1 MPPLLQYT
9 AIAIGLPVLAW
20 ALWSS
25 VRLARANRKG
35 TAGMD
40 VAAYGLLPRE
50 ELDATQYG
58 PTAPEVADATLAV
71 RQGDWRP
78 GAALL
83 AAAGQDWD
91 RRWYRLTTLARV
103 AAEEEAWLHAWRTE
117 RPDDP
122 DAAAVHAQALLYR
135 AWHARGE
142 GYAKDT
148 SADRLARFRQL
159 LQAAFEAARTAAS
172 LAPHDPSPWVTMVT
186 AARGLVLPHEEFRR
200 IWGELTARAPH
211 HFYGHLNALQYWCAK
226 WCGSDRLAH
235 RFARE
240 ASASAPPQSLLAVLP
255 LEAAFERA
263 LQGPGPVPLAGRH
276 TKSELDAV
284 RAALAAVPADDPR
297 VPLVRHRL
305 AAALTLAGKGAEAL
319 EHFRLLE
326 PWVGAEPWTF
336 HGNPVAAYDRA
347 RALAI
352 EKAGRGARRQGTPVG
367 ALGGRG

>member
-1 MPPLLQYT
+1 MPPLLQYI
-9 AIAIGLPVLAW
+9 AIVIGLPVLAW

-25 VRLARANRKG
+25 ARLARANRNG

-50 ELDATQYG
+50 ELDASEYG
-58 PTAPEVADATLAV
+58 PTAPEVADATLAA
-71 RQGDWRP
+71 REGDWRP

-91 RRWYRLTTLARV
+91 RRWYLLTSLAHV
-103 AAEEEAWLHAWRTE
+103 AAEEEAWLHAWRTAQ
-117 RPDDP
+117 PDHP
-122 DAAAVHAQALLYR
+122 DAAAVHAQTLLYR
-135 AWHARGE
+135 AWRVRGD
-142 GYAKDT
+142 GYAKET
-148 SADRLARFRQL
+148 SADRLARFQQL
-159 LQAAFEAARTAAS
+159 LQAAVEAARTAAA
-172 LAPHDPSPWVTMVT
+172 LAPHDPSPWITMVT
-186 AARGLVLPHEEFRR
+186 AARGLVLPHEEFRHL
-200 IWGELTARAPH
+200 WAELTSRAPH
-211 HFYGHLNALQYWCAK
+211 HFYAHQHALQYWSAK

-235 RFARE
+235 RFAQE
-240 ASASAPPQSLLAVLP
+240 AAASAPPQSLLSVLP

-276 TKSELDAV
+276 SKSELDAV

-326 PWVGAEPWTF
+326 PWVGGEPWTY
-336 HGNPVAAYDRA
+336 HANPVAMYDRA

-352 EKAGRGARRQGTPVG
+352 VKAGKRRTAPVPT
-367 ALGGRG
+367 AVR

>member
-122 DAAAVHAQALLYR
+122 DAAAVHAQTLLYR

-200 IWGELTARAPH
+200 MWGELTARAPH

>member
-58 PTAPEVADATLAV
+58 PTVPEVADATLAV

-122 DAAAVHAQALLYR
+122 DAAAVHAQTLLYR

-200 IWGELTARAPH
+200 MWGELTARAPH